1 MLWPGWL
8 LFWEFRNHTGAYQ
21 PLSKAM
27 KVDRHGKAAALTPE
41 QFAALLDAAPSPRY
55 RALWAVQRFTAARIS
70 EALALRWADVA
81 GQQVTYRRATTKCRA
96 TRQVPQAQPLQQALE
111 AYRQA
116 WAAEHGHQPA
126 PSEALFPAA
135 GSTTSPQTR
144 QAADKALRKACGALG
159 IEGVS
164 LHSFRRTAAQQ
175 AVASGAPLHV
185 VQALTGHKSLGSL
198 GEYLQASETEVLA
211 AIGA

>member
-1 MLWPGWL
+1 
-8 LFWEFRNHTGAYQ
+8 
-21 PLSKAM
+21 M

-55 RALWAVQRFTAARIS
+55 RALWVVQRYTAARIS

-81 GQQVTYRRATTKCRA
+81 GQHVTYRRATTKTKT
-96 TRQVPQAQPLQQALE
+96 TRQLKQHPAIQQALE

-159 IEGVS
+159 IEGAS
-164 LHSFRRTAAQQ
+164 PHSFRRTAAQQ

-185 VQALTGHKSLGSL
+185 VQQFTGHKSLSSL
-198 GEYLQASETEVLA
+198 GEYLAATDDEVLA